1 MTRQPDTME
10 PDAMEPDTMPLADTM
25 PRDAVSW
32 ETVLRP
38 SDGHLVRAT
47 LSCSQPDTTVC
58 TVTGKVDLF
67 TASILTDTLTEA
79 VHDDRSHLVID
90 LSAAAL
96 LDSAVLQAVFEA
108 LDRYDIDGHVAVV
121 VNSNSDVITSPEIT
135 ALDELLD
142 RHDDLASALLAC
154 ASASV
159 STAGRHRA
167 KAQPRALWGRSS
179 SRGCR

>member
-1 MTRQPDTME
+1 MTHQ
-10 PDAMEPDTMPLADTM
+10 PDTMPLADTR
-25 PRDAVSW
+25 PREALSC
-32 ETVLRP
+32 ETVPRP
-38 SDGHLVRAT
+38 SDGHLVSAT

-58 TVTGKVDLF
+58 TVTGRVDLF
-67 TASILTDTLTEA
+67 TAPILTDTLTEA

-121 VNSNSDVITSPEIT
+121 VDSNSDVITSPEIT

-154 ASASV
+154 AGASI

-167 KAQPRALWGRSS
+167 KARPRALWNPSS
-179 SRGCR
+179 SGCR